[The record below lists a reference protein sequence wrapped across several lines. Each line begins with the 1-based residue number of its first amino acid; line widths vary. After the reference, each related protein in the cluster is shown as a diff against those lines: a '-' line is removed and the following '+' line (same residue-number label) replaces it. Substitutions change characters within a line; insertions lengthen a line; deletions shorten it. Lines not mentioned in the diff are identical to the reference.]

1 MEVIIYAV
9 IGYIILYFIIKS
21 AVRNGILEARAKPAG
36 SKGIVK
42 VLNESSTSEDDV
54 DEGGDRISQAIC
66 PSCGAEHD
74 IDFPACPHCGHRYGQ

>member
-9 IGYIILYFIIKS
+9 IGYIILYFVIKS

-36 SKGIVK
+36 RKGVAQ
-42 VLNESSTSEDDV
+42 LLDESNTDEGEV
-54 DEGGDRISQAIC
+54 DESGNRISQTIC

-74 IDFPACPHCGHRYGQ
+74 IDFPACPHCGHRYT